1 MFAVKPYYLSSS
13 GTLDYNFGYIYS
25 TIDNVLKPST
35 FNLEVPLASSIE
47 ATMEWCNR
55 VAAKHD
61 WASENNPICDVSGF
75 YWEHYDGNRQLKRI
89 IPSASP
95 PYQITGDS
103 ILGSGFYT
111 RYRDIVK
118 FMGENTLQNWQ
129 SPSGATWTNM
139 EISRANNWENLDDLN
154 TRAKITKGHY
164 HQYIY
169 RGGPQFPH
177 IFGGFFTKKYSN
189 SVTNNLS
196 PYPYKD
202 NQKEGWDDPLN
213 SIMVTTSSVL
223 SAYWFNDGYVFGPKL
238 EWRDWDSTYTDTTT
252 VYGSALGVNIDYP
265 LYSGTN
271 GLKPLPQIGAGVQA
285 IRSIGFSRYQYNL
298 RAAGVSSGVVNY
310 NSMYSIMLENS
321 FAAAYYP
328 VDTRQTV
335 INRTLKHLLGIDK
348 WGISLEVSGYHT
360 PGTFF
365 SGSGNFLSSTLYN
378 QEIDIDSNWYGNYRL
393 VYGSIYYQ
401 SGRLCGQ
408 GPVNYQQI
416 LDATETSI
424 LGDKTAEKIRN
435 SQYDTLASITI
446 SEPIGES
453 GLYTYFGHVP
463 FREHFTPYVSGYTSI
478 NASSTLLNVHTPDDN
493 LIFFALFSEPFEGQ
507 GIIDA
512 SFRVNS
518 PNTSW
523 NSAYPTNYNEKV
535 TSTIDSN
542 ILSTTY
548 RQIYPSSE
556 VVPLGYSNF
565 TQNPL
570 RLNAGWASWEHH
582 SEWW

>member
-25 TIDNVLKPST
+25 TIDSVLKPST

-118 FMGENTLQNWQ
+118 FMGDNTLQNWQ

-169 RGGPQFPH
+169 RGGSQNLRV
-177 IFGGFFTKKYSN
+177 FGGFFNKSISSEVHVPIN
-189 SVTNNLS
+189 ASVPFAATR
-196 PYPYKD
+196 KI
-202 NQKEGWDDPLN
+202 GWDDPLN
-213 SIMVTTSSVL
+213 TIMTTMSGFLDS
-223 SAYWFNDGYVFGPKL
+223 YWFGDGYQYGAKS
-238 EWRDWDSTYTDTTT
+238 EWRDWGSTLGYLNYIDSCNPMGNI
-252 VYGSALGVNIDYP
+252 VYPEYDGE
-265 LYSGTN
+265 N
-271 GLKPLPQIGAGVQA
+271 GLIPLPYIAAGVTSP
-285 IRSIGFSRYQYNL
+285 RSIGFSQYKYVIRDL
-298 RAAGVSSGVVNY
+298 VPASSSAQYASVHSV
-310 NSMYSIMLENS
+310 ILENS
-321 FAAAYYP
+321 FAAAFYP
-328 VDTRQTV
+328 VDTRQSV
-335 INRTLKHLLGIDK
+335 VNRTLKHLLGLDK
-348 WGISLEVSGYHT
+348 LGISVEMSGYYT
-360 PGTFF
+360 PEVTFTGSDITGTFD
-365 SGSGNFLSSTLYN
+365 YYHD
-378 QEIDIDSNWYGNYRL
+378 IDRDSNWYGDYKL
-393 VYGSIYYQ
+393 IYGSIYYPGG
-401 SGRLCGQ
+401 SLVGQ
-408 GPVNYQQI
+408 NGVNYNGSH
-416 LDATETSI
+416 ATEANTM
-424 LGDKTAEKIRN
+424 GDRVASKIRN
-435 SQYDTLASITI
+435 GDYYTLASINIPKPTQ
-446 SEPIGES
+446 PS
-453 GLYTYFGHVP
+453 GTYNYPGTASRP
-463 FREHFTPYVSGYTSI
+463 SFTPCVSGGLRV
-478 NASSTLLNVHTPDDN
+478 NPSSTYMDVYTPNDN
-493 LIFFALFSEPFEGQ
+493 LVFFALFGDPFEGE

-512 SFRVNS
+512 SFRINS
-518 PNTSW
+518 PSVSW
-523 NSAYPTNYNEKV
+523 YPGPSLIWGESV

-542 ILSTTY
+542 ILST
-548 RQIYPSSE
+548 RIVQIYPSSE
-556 VVPLGYSNF
+556 TASLG
-565 TQNPL
+565 
-570 RLNAGWASWEHH
+570 GWASLEHH